1 MKPARILV
9 IEDTPANLE
18 LVKILL
24 ESAGHPVLSAC
35 TAEPGLLLAAS
46 ERPDLILMDISLP
59 GMNGLEA
66 TRRLKANPATAHIPV
81 AALTAHAMQG
91 DEESALAAGCA
102 AYLTKPINTRTFV
115 QQVTELLPA
124 RTPTEP
130 RYEPDHHTL

>member
-24 ESAGHPVLSAC
+24 ESAGHTVLSAPA
-35 TAEPGLLLAAS
+35 AEPGLLLAAS
-46 ERPDLILMDISLP
+46 ERPDLILMDLSLP

-66 TRRLKANPATAHIPV
+66 TRRLKADPVTARIPV

-91 DEESALAAGCA
+91 DEETARAAGCS
-102 AYLTKPINTRTFV
+102 AYLTKPIDTRTFV
-115 QQVTELLPA
+115 ERIADLLFIRQNP
-124 RTPTEP
+124 PTSIP
-130 RYEPDHHTL
+130 S